1 MAEDGHMEILMCL
14 PRDVYNLIKILN
26 SHGKEAFAVGGCVRD
41 FVMGFSPADYDM
53 TTSATPD
60 ETTRI
65 LEEAGIRTIPTGI
78 KHGTVSAYLNG
89 KIYEITT
96 FRTDGEYK
104 NSRHPESVSFT
115 DNLSDDLVR
124 RDFTINAMAADINGK
139 IYDLFSGVDD
149 INKKTIRA
157 VGDPYKRFSEDALRI
172 LRAVRFSSRLGFRIE
187 NETYNA
193 AKELSK
199 NLKNVSVERKISE
212 LSGILLS
219 NGAQY
224 GVEALFDIGAM
235 DYIIE
240 GAKIPTMNI
249 DAAPK
254 TFECRM
260 AALLFGSTEIN
271 LSSLKLSNK
280 QKQDISLLLNPPAF
294 ENTDV
299 CARKILRDYKDLA
312 VDLCMLYGELEC
324 AKRVEEQKKLS
335 PCVTIGSLAIGG
347 NDVIVLGFDK
357 RNTSKILN
365 FALDG
370 VIENPT
376 INEKDKLIQ
385 YILNNYAE

>member
-1 MAEDGHMEILMCL
+1 MHPFLYGVFIVLLYLAVAAAIAFPARLFLKVPDELFRKTLHFILLGAYIPLVFAFSEWWMATVFALILIVVLL
-14 PRDVYNLIKILN
+14 PVLLFAHKIPKVSSFVN
-26 SHGKEAFAVGGCVRD
+26 ERKSGEFTSSMVFAVG
-41 FVMGFSPADYDM
+41 MMAFSIAICWGLFGDRYLVLASIYAWGVVGVVIFASLFLFIFGSDKWQ
-53 TTSATPD
+53 
-60 ETTRI
+60 I
-65 LEEAGIRTIPTGI
+65 LTCIFAIVPLI
-78 KHGTVSAYLNG
+78 
-89 KIYEITT
+89 
-96 FRTDGEYK
+96 
-104 NSRHPESVSFT
+104 
-115 DNLSDDLVR
+115 
-124 RDFTINAMAADINGK
+124 AAI
-139 IYDLFSGVDD
+139 LF
-149 INKKTIRA
+149 A
-157 VGDPYKRFSEDALRI
+157 
-172 LRAVRFSSRLGFRIE
+172 
-187 NETYNA
+187 
-193 AKELSK
+193 
-199 NLKNVSVERKISE
+199 
-212 LSGILLS
+212 
-219 NGAQY
+219 
-224 GVEALFDIGAM
+224 
-235 DYIIE
+235 

>member
-1 MAEDGHMEILMCL
+1 MGILMSL

-26 SHGKEAFAVGGCVRD
+26 SHGKQAFAVGGCVRD
-41 FVMGFSPADYDM
+41 FVMGKSPADYDM

-60 ETTRI
+60 ETIAI
-65 LEEAGIRTIPTGI
+65 LNSAGIRTIPTGI
-78 KHGTVSAYLNG
+78 KHGTVSAYIDG
-89 KIYEITT
+89 RIYEITT

-115 DNLSDDLVR
+115 ENLSDDLVR
-124 RDFTINAMAADINGK
+124 RDFTINAMAADIDGN
-139 IYDLFSGVDD
+139 IYDLFSGIED
-149 INKKTIRA
+149 INKKIIRA

-172 LRAVRFSSRLGFRIE
+172 LRAVRFSSRLGFLIE
-187 NETYNA
+187 KETYNA

-199 NLKNVSVERKISE
+199 NLSNISIERKISE

-219 NGAQY
+219 EGAQY
-224 GVEALFDIGAM
+224 GIKTLFEIGAM

-240 GAKIPTMNI
+240 GANFPSMNI
-249 DAAPK
+249 DSAPK

-260 AALLFGSTEIN
+260 AALLSETKDAN

-280 QKQDISLLLNPPAF
+280 QKQDISLLLSPPTF

-312 VDLCMLYGELEC
+312 IDVCLLYGKDEC
-324 AKRVEEQKKLS
+324 AKTVKEQMENN
-335 PCVTIGSLAIGG
+335 PCVTIGSLAVSG
-347 NDVIVLGFDK
+347 NDVIPLGFEK

-370 VIENPT
+370 VIENPSL
-376 INEKDKLIQ
+376 NEKDKLIQ

>member
-1 MAEDGHMEILMCL
+1 MEVLMCL
-14 PRDVYNLIKILN
+14 PRDVRRLIEILN
-26 SHGKEAFAVGGCVRD
+26 SHGKDAFAVGGCVRD
-41 FVMGFSPADYDM
+41 FVMGFPPADYDM

-60 ETTRI
+60 ETTKI
-65 LEEAGIRTIPTGI
+65 LEDAGIRVIPTGI

-115 DNLSDDLVR
+115 ENLSDDLVR

-139 IYDLFSGVDD
+139 IYDLFSGVED
-149 INKKTIRA
+149 IEKKTIRA

-172 LRAVRFSSRLGFRIE
+172 LRAVRFSSRLGFMIE
-187 NETYNA
+187 KETYNA
-193 AKELSK
+193 ARELSK
-199 NLKNVSVERKISE
+199 NLKNVSIERKISE

-219 NGAQY
+219 VGAQY
-224 GVEALFDIGAM
+224 GVKTLFDIGAM

-240 GAKIPTMNI
+240 GAKFPTMNI
-249 DAAPK
+249 DSAPK

-260 AALLFGSTEIN
+260 AALLSGSTEIN

-280 QKQDISLLLNPPAF
+280 QKQDISLLLSPPAF
-294 ENTDV
+294 YDTDV
-299 CARKILRDYKDLA
+299 CARKIIRDYKDLA
-312 VDLCMLYGELEC
+312 VDVCLLYGELEC
-324 AKRVEEQKKLS
+324 AKRVEEQISKN
-335 PCVTIGSLAIGG
+335 PCVTVGALAISG
-347 NDVIVLGFDK
+347 NDVISLGFEK

-370 VIENPT
+370 VIENPS

>member
-41 FVMGFSPADYDM
+41 FVMGFPPADYDM

-187 NETYNA
+187 KETYNA

-224 GVEALFDIGAM
+224 GVKTLFDIGAM

-335 PCVTIGSLAIGG
+335 PCVTISALAIGG
-347 NDVIVLGFDK
+347 NDVITLGFDK

>member
-1 MAEDGHMEILMCL
+1 MEVLMCL
-14 PRDVYNLIKILN
+14 PRDVRRLIEILN
-26 SHGKEAFAVGGCVRD
+26 SHGKDAFAVGGCVRD
-41 FVMGFSPADYDM
+41 FVMGFPPADYDM

-60 ETTRI
+60 ETTKI
-65 LEEAGIRTIPTGI
+65 LEDAGIRVIPTGI
-78 KHGTVSAYLNG
+78 KHGTVSAYLDG

-139 IYDLFSGVDD
+139 IYDLFSGVED
-149 INKKTIRA
+149 IEKKTIRA

-187 NETYNA
+187 KETYNA

-199 NLKNVSVERKISE
+199 NLKNVSIERKISE

-219 NGAQY
+219 VGAQY
-224 GVEALFDIGAM
+224 GVKTLFNIGAM

-240 GAKIPTMNI
+240 GAKFPTMNI
-249 DAAPK
+249 DAVPK

-260 AALLFGSTEIN
+260 AALLSGSTEVS

-280 QKQDISLLLNPPAF
+280 QKQDISLLLGPPAF
-294 ENTDV
+294 YDTDV
-299 CARKILRDYKDLA
+299 CARKIIRDYKDLA
-312 VDLCMLYGELEC
+312 ADVCLLYGELEC
-324 AKRVEEQKKLS
+324 AKRVEEQRAKN
-335 PCVTIGSLAIGG
+335 PCVTIGALAISG
-347 NDVIVLGFDK
+347 NDVIPLGFEK

-370 VIENPT
+370 VIENPS